1 MEVICQD
8 RAGRDAR
15 LGEGCAD
22 GWKAGAAGCQ
32 APLGFPSIWHRNVP
46 SRGSAILPQLGRD
59 SGDPQNAGGRELRGG
74 AGWVKGHCWAFPQ
87 KAVVPKPA
95 GPSLGHTVNSLP
107 RKRPVVRPEGASGG
121 KSLCPAHFRP
131 GPPTPRAASLPHS
144 STSTSGGCRPGSV
157 REAPS
162 SPRDARLSR
171 GGGGRDARGGCAGS
185 GSADTHGP
193 GSQLSPPA
201 SGQQLGEARSHRRPL
216 GPPRAQSYLP
226 GGGVSGA
233 NLSLLGAFLSL
244 VAFLGGLGSGGRSSR
259 SRSRVPAGSGGEK
272 GSGFGSRRA

>member
-8 RAGRDAR
+8 RAGRDTR

-74 AGWVKGHCWAFPQ
+74 AGWVKAHCWAFPQ

-121 KSLCPAHFRP
+121 ESLCQPTSDLGHQLRGQLPYRTAPPPPARDAFPGRSGKLQAARGMRDSARGVEGGTRGVGARALASPTHTGLEASCPHPQAGSRWGRRAVTGAPSGRPAHKVTYLVEASP
-131 GPPTPRAASLPHS
+131 GPT
-144 STSTSGGCRPGSV
+144 C
-157 REAPS
+157 PS
-162 SPRDARLSR
+162 WELS
-171 GGGGRDARGGCAGS
+171 
-185 GSADTHGP
+185 
-193 GSQLSPPA
+193 
-201 SGQQLGEARSHRRPL
+201 
-216 GPPRAQSYLP
+216 
-226 GGGVSGA
+226 
-233 NLSLLGAFLSL
+233 
-244 VAFLGGLGSGGRSSR
+244 
-259 SRSRVPAGSGGEK
+259 
-272 GSGFGSRRA
+272 